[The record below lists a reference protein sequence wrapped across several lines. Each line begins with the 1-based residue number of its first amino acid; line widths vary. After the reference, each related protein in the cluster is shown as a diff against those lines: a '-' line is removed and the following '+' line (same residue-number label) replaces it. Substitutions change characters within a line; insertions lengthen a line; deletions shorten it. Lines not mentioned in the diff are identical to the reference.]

1 MQLPTKLSPKGDQVA
16 KAAMMTAE
24 GAFNFMRSTVSGQP
38 GSQKTESETGKE
50 ESTSMGR
57 NPNLD
62 ITGAD
67 SGLAVLL
74 NAWYAAGFYTGR
86 YLARQSTKNSK

>member
-1 MQLPTKLSPKGDQVA
+1 MHYTSHLFL
-16 KAAMMTAE
+16 
-24 GAFNFMRSTVSGQP
+24 FNVE
-38 GSQKTESETGKE
+38 TESETGKE
-50 ESTSMGR
+50 ESTSMGM

-67 SGLAVLL
+67 SDLAVLL

-86 YLARQSTKNSK
+86 